1 MQKTI
6 LITGGA
12 GFIGSNL
19 CLELLKD
26 KSNKIICLD
35 NFYSSNLNNI
45 KKFHNYSNF
54 LFINHDIIYPINI
67 DIEINEIYHLACPA
81 SPYFYQK
88 NPIFTFK
95 TNVFGAINILDLAV
109 KNDAKILLTSTSEVY
124 GNPNKHPQKESY
136 FGNVNP
142 IGIRSCYDEGKRAAE
157 SIFFD
162 YNRIKNTKIKIARIF
177 NCYGY
182 NMCINDGRVIS
193 NFIVQSLKK
202 NPITIYGSGNQ
213 TRSFCYIDDIVSA
226 LILFMQTDNKINGP
240 INIGN
245 PEEITILELANIIKF
260 LSKSATKIIHLK
272 LPEDDPIKRKPDI
285 SYAKN
290 ILNWQ
295 PRISLKAG
303 LQRTIQYFKD
313 II

>member
-213 TRSFCYIDDIVSA
+213 TRSFCYIHDIVSA
-226 LILFMQTDNKINGP
+226 FIVFMQTDNKINGP

>member
-1 MQKTI
+1 
-6 LITGGA
+6 
-12 GFIGSNL
+12 
-19 CLELLKD
+19 
-26 KSNKIICLD
+26 
-35 NFYSSNLNNI
+35 
-45 KKFHNYSNF
+45 
-54 LFINHDIIYPINI
+54 
-67 DIEINEIYHLACPA
+67 
-81 SPYFYQK
+81 
-88 NPIFTFK
+88 
-95 TNVFGAINILDLAV
+95 
-109 KNDAKILLTSTSEVY
+109 
-124 GNPNKHPQKESY
+124 
-136 FGNVNP
+136 
-142 IGIRSCYDEGKRAAE
+142 
-157 SIFFD
+157 
-162 YNRIKNTKIKIARIF
+162 
-177 NCYGY
+177 
-182 NMCINDGRVIS
+182 MCINDGRVIS